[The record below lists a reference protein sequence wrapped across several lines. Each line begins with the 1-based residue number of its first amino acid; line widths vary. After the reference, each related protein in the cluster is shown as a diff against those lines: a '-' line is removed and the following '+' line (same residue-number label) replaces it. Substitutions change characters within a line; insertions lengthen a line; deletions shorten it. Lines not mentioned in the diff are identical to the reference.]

1 MANIL
6 LTGYSG
12 FIGSNILDYF
22 SKNNTFYIIVR
33 NNSKKILSSKKVKI
47 IKFKT
52 FKSLNNELKKIKINT
67 VIHCATHYVKNHK
80 FNDLKNLNNANI
92 LLGNVILENLKTM
105 KVKRFINFS
114 TVWEDSDGKINNSE
128 NLYAAYKK
136 SFSLIINFYKKVTP
150 KVDFFELMIVD
161 TFGKNDRREKIINKL
176 KKNYQKKRV
185 TKIISKNLYLNL
197 LNISDILEALK
208 IIIKKKV
215 TSKKYVLK
223 NSYYIKMQNLIETF
237 NKKNKNKI
245 KVKWLSNILIKK
257 RIYPYDKL
265 KGWKPKD
272 SDIGNIINHI
282 KN

>member
-92 LLGNVILENLKTM
+92 LLGNVILENLKIM

>member
-1 MANIL
+1 VANIL

>member
-92 LLGNVILENLKTM
+92 LLGNVILENLKIM

-245 KVKWLSNILIKK
+245 KVKWLSNVFIKK